1 MNNAKLPDGI
11 HLDADGNYRNQIG
24 RVVVS
29 NQARSAQALRII
41 ADNIAQAYG
50 DDAKIENEPKVVY
63 PAMYGKPRLTWAR

>member
-1 MNNAKLPDGI
+1 MSNAKLPDGI

-29 NQARSAQALRII
+29 NQARSSKALRQI
-41 ADNIAQAYG
+41 ADDVARAYG
-50 DDAKIENEPKVVY
+50 DDANVSNEPKVVY